1 MLRRGIHRIVIALVL
16 AAALLAPAASLASGP
31 SGPLPASPWRLGL
44 DALWTWAHAWLGLP
58 GAAIAPASK
67 PANRKT
73 ACDAGLHI
81 DPDGHTVCQPAAG
94 TNSDAGPQI
103 DPNGLKAG
111 SSPSGTNS
119 DGGLHI
125 DPNG

>member
-16 AAALLAPAASLASGP
+16 AAALLAPAASLAAGP
-31 SGPLPASPWRLGL
+31 SGPASFWRLDL
-44 DALWTWAHAWLGLP
+44 HTLWVWLGLP
-58 GAAIAPASK
+58 GARSVPAPK

-73 ACDAGLHI
+73 ACDGGSHI
-81 DPDGHTVCQPAAG
+81 DPNGHTVCQPAAG
-94 TNSDAGPQI
+94 TS
-103 DPNGLKAG
+103 
-111 SSPSGTNS
+111 S